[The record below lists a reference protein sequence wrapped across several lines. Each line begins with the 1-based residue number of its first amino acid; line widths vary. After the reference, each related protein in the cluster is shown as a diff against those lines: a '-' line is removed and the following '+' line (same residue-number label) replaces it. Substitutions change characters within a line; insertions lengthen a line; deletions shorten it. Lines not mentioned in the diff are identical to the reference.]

1 MAASIAPECNEIKE
15 RYDTCF
21 LKWYSENDHRA
32 DSNPEY
38 LRGNTTSNECEE
50 LFTKYKKCLN
60 KVLKERGID
69 TMLEDARKS
78 SSETDSEFLRKS

>member
-1 MAASIAPECNEIKE
+1 MLLEVVQREYVSIFHTDD
-15 RYDTCF
+15 Y
-21 LKWYSENDHRA
+21 WA

-60 KVLKERGID
+60 VSLVYMVSVDVLLRL
-69 TMLEDARKS
+69 TA
-78 SSETDSEFLRKS
+78 EFLGI

>member
-21 LKWYSENDHRA
+21 LKWYSEK
-32 DSNPEY
+32 Y
-38 LRGNTTSNECEE
+38 LRGNTTSNDCEE
-50 LFTKYKKCLN
+50 LFSKYKTCLT

-69 TMLEDARKS
+69 TMLDDARKTNG
-78 SSETDSEFLRKS
+78 SETDAEFLKKS

>member
-1 MAASIAPECNEIKE
+1 
-15 RYDTCF
+15 
-21 LKWYSENDHRA
+21 
-32 DSNPEY
+32 

-60 KVLKERGID
+60 VSSLSIISLAVLLSLTREFSDIQKVLKERGID

>member
-21 LKWYSENDHRA
+21 LKWYSEK
-32 DSNPEY
+32 Y

-50 LFTKYKKCLN
+50 LFGKYKKCLN